1 MVWVNV
7 TSKGLHNI
15 PGFPEISNDLWRR
28 TADRL
33 RKRKKEFQP
42 AIDGLTRRYTFT
54 GEKRALEARNW
65 LFAEGDEPPAKSI
78 RMGAVSL
85 EDPKQFMISWTRY
98 KNDLQPGADEILGGQ
113 LALELTHA
121 ETATNAFWPRIAKYG
136 TGYNLIG
143 ILRKV
148 TDQRLVELK
157 TLLGGDP
164 VGSRKPLPAPSFWQE
179 RLATLQK
186 GGRLFEI
193 DLSVL
198 EDLQPREYND
208 GNVKL
213 VRYNPATLTLLEMT
227 PEKALAPILVR
238 VWTANALV
246 PAATYVRGVCKDET
260 WLYALQAVKTS
271 VTLYGIWLGH
281 VYHWHLVPAAMVRT
295 MKEATAKK
303 TDHPVRK
310 LLYQHSDYLIEF
322 NYVLL
327 SDPGTTNMYRRI
339 APPTSLANAEEVL
352 KLEDKFADG
361 RKFADDDPKEELKNN
376 GIVEAD
382 FTDKKAWDLFP
393 AAQNLLTIWDICEDY
408 VKAFVANTYPTDAAV
423 AADTELQTWMANAA
437 KPDQGNIRGLPDLKT
452 RTALIGLLTSQ
463 LYRLTAHGV
472 SRLQRSTDPWL
483 TFVANFPPCLQRIDL
498 PAADSSLNTREL
510 LKYLPNVRTIA
521 DTLVFY
527 YAFAYSKPY
536 TPLIPK
542 KGSDDELDFPG
553 GPADPRNKALIQ
565 YRDKLKEFI
574 IDYTAAQHPAGY
586 ESHELEPKP
595 WLQWPRNIET

>member
-1 MVWVNV
+1 MAWVNV
-7 TSKGLHNI
+7 KSKGMHNI
-15 PGFPEISNDLWRR
+15 PGFPEISNDLWFR
-28 TADRL
+28 TAKKL
-33 RKRKKEFQP
+33 KARKNEFQP
-42 AIDGLTRRYTFT
+42 AVDGLTRRYTFT
-54 GEKRALEARNW
+54 GEKRALQARNW
-65 LFAEGDEPPAKSI
+65 LFAEGDEPPAQNI

-98 KNDLQPGADEILGGQ
+98 KNELQPGADEILGGQ
-113 LALELTHA
+113 LALELMHA
-121 ETATNAFWPRIAKYG
+121 ETATHAFWPRIAKYG

-157 TLLGGDP
+157 TLLGGDL
-164 VGSRKPLPAPSFWQE
+164 VGSRRPLPEPSFWQE
-179 RLATLQK
+179 RFETLQK

-198 EDLQPREYND
+198 EDLQPRKYND

-238 VWTANALV
+238 VWTANALA
-246 PAATYVRGVCKDET
+246 PAATYVKGICKDEA
-260 WLYALQAVKTS
+260 WLYALQAAKTS

-310 LLYQHSDYLIEF
+310 LLYQHSDYVIEF

-339 APPTSLANAEEVL
+339 APPTSLVNAEQVL
-352 KLEDKFADG
+352 KLEDKFATG
-361 RKFADDDPKEELKNN
+361 RKFSDDDPKEELKKN

-393 AAQNLLTIWDICEDY
+393 AAQNLLRIWGICEDY
-408 VKAFVANTYPTDAAV
+408 VKAFVANTYPSDAVV

-437 KPDQGNIRGLPDLKT
+437 KPDQGNIRGLPELKN
-452 RTALIGLLTSQ
+452 RAALIGLLTSQ

-483 TFVANFPPCLQRIDL
+483 TFVANFPPCLQRTDL
-498 PAADSSLNTREL
+498 PSADSSLSTQEL

-542 KGSDDELDFPG
+542 KGSDDELEFPG
-553 GPADPRNKALIQ
+553 GPTDPRNKALIE

-574 IDYTAAQHPAGY
+574 IDYTAAQHPPGY

>member
-1 MVWVNV
+1 
-7 TSKGLHNI
+7 
-15 PGFPEISNDLWRR
+15 
-28 TADRL
+28 
-33 RKRKKEFQP
+33 
-42 AIDGLTRRYTFT
+42 
-54 GEKRALEARNW
+54 
-65 LFAEGDEPPAKSI
+65 
-78 RMGAVSL
+78 MGAVSL

-98 KNDLQPGADEILGGQ
+98 KNEMQSGADEILGGQ
-113 LALELTHA
+113 LAQELMIA
-121 ETATNAFWPRIAKYG
+121 EVATYAFWPRIAKFG
-136 TGYNLIG
+136 TGYNLLG

-148 TDQRLVELK
+148 TNDRLVELK

-164 VGSRKPLPAPSFWQE
+164 VGSRRPLPEPSFWRE
-179 RLATLQK
+179 RFETLQK
-186 GGRLFEI
+186 GGHLFEI

-198 EDLQPREYND
+198 EDLQPRKYSD

-246 PAATYVRGVCKDET
+246 PAATYVKGVCKDEA
-260 WLYALQAVKTS
+260 WLYALQAAKTS

-310 LLYQHSDYLIEF
+310 LLYQHSDYVIEF

-339 APPTSLANAEEVL
+339 APPTSLVNAEQVL
-352 KLEDKFADG
+352 KLEDKFATG
-361 RKFADDDPKEELKNN
+361 RKFSDDDPKEELKKN

-393 AAQNLLTIWDICEDY
+393 VVQNLLRIWDICENY
-408 VKAFVANTYPTDAAV
+408 VKAFVANTYPADAAV
-423 AADTELQTWMANAA
+423 AADKELQTWMANAA
-437 KPDQGNIRGLPDLKT
+437 KPDQGNIRGLPDLKN
-452 RTALIGLLTSQ
+452 RGALIKLLTSQ

-483 TFVANFPPCLQRIDL
+483 TFVANFPPCLQRTDL
-498 PAADSSLNTREL
+498 PSPDSSLSTREL

-542 KGSDDELDFPG
+542 DGSDHDLEFPG
-553 GPADPRNKALIQ
+553 GPTDPRNKALIE

-574 IDYTAAQHPAGY
+574 VDYTAAQHPPGY